1 MKQLTA
7 AAMIVGAMLGATGSA
22 AASGALGIARADLH
36 HAPVAID
43 VTQIRHSYHR
53 RDRGLDPIVNSKK
66 QFAKC
71 RAYRKAHANRQGKRY
86 AFDRPRGGRCYQGLP
101 KFNHYYDGY
110 PRKGTSYSR

>member
-1 MKQLTA
+1 MKKLTA
-7 AAMIVGAMLGATGSA
+7 AALIVGAMLGTTGSA

-43 VTQIRHSYHR
+43 VILARHAYHR

-71 RAYRKAHANRQGKRY
+71 RAYRKAHGKGQG
-86 AFDRPRGGRCYQGLP
+86 FDRPRGGRCYQGLP
-101 KFNHYYDGY
+101 RFNHYYDGY
-110 PRKGTSYSR
+110 PRKGSDYGR